1 MNHRVNFG
9 QFKLCTDIEKNPGPS
24 VYVDAIKTINAPYCQ
39 GNVTGFGENGGQR
52 CVAVSLGALIYSKI
66 RKITSV
72 DDMTQIMIVGI
83 QLYSCLSLLVRQS
96 MSMLTELP
104 GMVLHLEYSDS
115 YTCNIHHY
123 CICHSQVTAFN
134 TLLALNYNSFILM
147 VAIIGLG
154 ICSTE
159 AGGYNAFDSHAR
171 DMYHNSHSEGTCVL
185 LEIPSMHK
193 LVQYFQTLHR
203 NEDIYELKGVHI
215 ATFEPHLFSS
225 NVENCSISNVNSYQ
239 CSCKQCCPI
248 AVYAMCYSLINPC
261 GYWT

>member
-1 MNHRVNFG
+1 M
-9 QFKLCTDIEKNPGPS
+9 
-24 VYVDAIKTINAPYCQ
+24 
-39 GNVTGFGENGGQR
+39 
-52 CVAVSLGALIYSKI
+52 
-66 RKITSV
+66 
-72 DDMTQIMIVGI
+72 
-83 QLYSCLSLLVRQS
+83 
-96 MSMLTELP
+96 
-104 GMVLHLEYSDS
+104 
-115 YTCNIHHY
+115 
-123 CICHSQVTAFN
+123 
-134 TLLALNYNSFILM
+134 
-147 VAIIGLG
+147 AIIGVG
-154 ICSTE
+154 IYSIET
-159 AGGYNAFDSHAR
+159 GGYNVFDSHAR

-225 NVENCSISNVNSYQ
+225 NIDVEHCSISNVNTYR